1 MGASASPLAKT
12 KRSAPPP
19 VWLGEKADEPKKDYT
34 QTHHTFFTHAH
45 RRCQGLIEYALLGVI
60 YDATIGGR
68 GRPRWAQ
75 KPIEALAVELGCTE
89 TMVRQAITRLAG
101 EEAPMLEVQQL
112 GRDNY
117 YRVLPEN
124 FDHTAVRP
132 LKKLAKKEPEVE
144 TEVRHVP
151 PTEALILQP
160 GKSRPFVLASG
171 KRVTFNN
178 WASAPHKVHFTETE
192 EGDFDFAIYD
202 PEADEQRNSS
212 CCIGL
217 QNGKYHSATPVA
229 VLSNGSVENKKL
241 TVFSL
246 TEFLNRKFDEGLMQQ
261 TDEAPA
267 PKLIESI
274 HRILVRGSV
283 PLAQFDALIDRKRS
297 KIRTPGFLVHLAEEA
312 ALSHNRAAWDRAH
325 KRRANT
331 NHGAEILDNMK
342 PFREWCESNGHNP
355 DTANWLDL
363 YDKFVTEQGRH

>member
-1 MGASASPLAKT
+1 MPRRCAGKLEIQIVLLIHRRTFGGYFWENDPSNPDAVRFEKGDDKPRWVCVSLVEMQEIFGGQTITGIRAAIDRLKDEESPMISVQKLGAENWYSVHPENYRLKT
-12 KRSAPPP
+12 
-19 VWLGEKADEPKKDYT
+19 GEVEPKK
-34 QTHHTFFTHAH
+34 
-45 RRCQGLIEYALLGVI
+45 
-60 YDATIGGR
+60 
-68 GRPRWAQ
+68 
-75 KPIEALAVELGCTE
+75 
-89 TMVRQAITRLAG
+89 
-101 EEAPMLEVQQL
+101 
-112 GRDNY
+112 
-117 YRVLPEN
+117 LP
-124 FDHTAVRP
+124 
-132 LKKLAKKEPEVE
+132 KKDQDVE
-144 TEVRHVP
+144 TEIRQVATEAEVKIRHVP
-151 PTEALILQP
+151 ATEALILLP
-160 GKSRPFVLASG
+160 GKSRPFTLASG

-212 CCIGL
+212 CGIGL

-229 VLSNGSVENKKL
+229 VLTNGSVENKKL
-241 TVFSL
+241 TVFAL
-246 TEFLNRKFDEGLMQQ
+246 TEFLDRKFDEGLMQQ

-267 PKLIESI
+267 PKLIENI
-274 HRILVRGSV
+274 HRILVKGAV

-325 KRRANT
+325 KHRANT

-363 YDKFVTEQGRH
+363 YDHFVTEQGRH